1 MQLSFNAKQ
10 KLKLSVTRNKEYLSK
25 YLLEEERVVGAMLDS
40 KKLEPEGEGKY
51 KYTVTSFKVFQLDIN
66 PVVSIAVEN
75 KDGILRMSA
84 LESKLDGLGII
95 DDFNLILKANLEAT
109 DLGLE
114 GEALLGVSV
123 SQPPLLR
130 LVPKKIL
137 ESTGHSVLNGILLGI
152 KSRVQQQLVKDFL
165 DWCELNKIWFFKKL
179 FLWRLVIPFLLIN
192 ERCSLV
198 P

>member
-1 MQLSFNAKQ
+1 MLLSFDAKQ

-25 YLLEEERVVGAMLDS
+25 YLLEEERVVGAMLDP
-40 KKLEPEGEGKY
+40 KKLEPEGEGTY

-75 KDGILRMSA
+75 KNGVLRMSA
-84 LESKLDGLGII
+84 LDSKLDGLGMI

-109 DLGLE
+109 DIGLE

-123 SQPPLLR
+123 SQPPLLK

-152 KSRVQQQLVKDFL
+152 KTRVQQQLVKDFL
-165 DWCELNKIWFFKKL
+165 EWCELNKI
-179 FLWRLVIPFLLIN
+179 
-192 ERCSLV
+192 
-198 P
+198 

>member
-1 MQLSFNAKQ
+1 MLLSFDAKQ

-40 KKLEPEGEGKY
+40 RKLVPEGKGKY

-66 PVVSIAVEN
+66 PVVLIAVEN
-75 KDGILRMSA
+75 KNGILKMSA
-84 LESKLDGLGII
+84 LDSTLDGLGIV

-109 DLGLE
+109 NMGLE
-114 GEALLGVSV
+114 GEALLRVSV
-123 SQPPLLR
+123 SQPPLLK

-152 KSRVQQQLVKDFL
+152 KSRVQQQLVNDFSE
-165 DWCELNKIWFFKKL
+165 WCRLNEI
-179 FLWRLVIPFLLIN
+179 
-192 ERCSLV
+192 
-198 P
+198 

>member
-1 MQLSFNAKQ
+1 MLLSFDAKQ
-10 KLKLSVTRNKEYLSK
+10 KLKLSVKRNREYLSK

-40 KKLEPEGEGKY
+40 KKLVSEGAGRY

-75 KDGILRMSA
+75 EDGILKMSA
-84 LESKLDGLGII
+84 LDSKLVGLGMI

-109 DLGLE
+109 DIGLE

-123 SQPPLLR
+123 SQPPILK
-130 LVPKKIL
+130 LVPQKIL
-137 ESTGHSVLNGILLGI
+137 ESTGRSVLNGILLGI

-165 DWCELNKIWFFKKL
+165 NWCELNEI
-179 FLWRLVIPFLLIN
+179 
-192 ERCSLV
+192 
-198 P
+198 

>member
-1 MQLSFNAKQ
+1 MLLSFDAKQ

-40 KKLEPEGEGKY
+40 KKLLPEGEGKY

-75 KDGILRMSA
+75 KDGILKMSA
-84 LESKLDGLGII
+84 LESKLDGLGMI

-123 SQPPLLR
+123 SQPSILK
-130 LVPKKIL
+130 LVPKRIL

-152 KSRVQQQLVKDFL
+152 KTRVQQQLVKDFFE
-165 DWCELNKIWFFKKL
+165 WCELNRI
-179 FLWRLVIPFLLIN
+179 
-192 ERCSLV
+192 
-198 P
+198 

>member
-1 MQLSFNAKQ
+1 MLLSFDAKQ

-25 YLLEEERVVGAMLDS
+25 YLLEEERVVGAMLDAR
-40 KKLEPEGEGKY
+40 KLVPEGNGQY

-66 PVVSIAVEN
+66 PVVSIAVDN
-75 KDGILRMSA
+75 KDGVLTMSA
-84 LESKLDGLGII
+84 LDSKLDGLGII
-95 DDFNLILKANLEAT
+95 DDFKLILKANLQAT
-109 DLGLE
+109 DFGLE

-123 SQPPLLR
+123 SQPPLLK

-165 DWCELNKIWFFKKL
+165 AWCASNKI
-179 FLWRLVIPFLLIN
+179 
-192 ERCSLV
+192 
-198 P
+198 

>member
-1 MQLSFNAKQ
+1 MLLSFDAKQ

-40 KKLEPEGEGKY
+40 KKLVSEAEGRY

-75 KDGILRMSA
+75 EDGILRMSA
-84 LESKLDGLGII
+84 LDSTLDGLGMV

-109 DLGLE
+109 NFGLE

-123 SQPPLLR
+123 SQPPLLKF
-130 LVPKKIL
+130 VPRKIL

-152 KSRVQQQLVKDFL
+152 KSRVQKQLVKDFL
-165 DWCELNKIWFFKKL
+165 DWCELNKI
-179 FLWRLVIPFLLIN
+179 
-192 ERCSLV
+192 
-198 P
+198 

>member
-1 MQLSFNAKQ
+1 MLLSFDAKQ

-40 KKLEPEGEGKY
+40 KKLLPEGEGKY

-75 KDGILRMSA
+75 KDGILKMSA
-84 LESKLDGLGII
+84 LESELDGLGMI

-123 SQPPLLR
+123 SQPPILK
-130 LVPKKIL
+130 LVPKRIL

-152 KSRVQQQLVKDFL
+152 KTRVQQQLVKDFFE
-165 DWCELNKIWFFKKL
+165 WCKLNKI
-179 FLWRLVIPFLLIN
+179 
-192 ERCSLV
+192 
-198 P
+198 